1 MSIVTELSD
10 IKKKLVDL
18 EKFGNELRGYFDLD
32 KKQKRLAELAMA
44 VENPAIWEKPAEM
57 QKINKEKTLLEKA
70 VGEWSSYNRRLEDAK
85 VLLDM
90 AVEGH
95 DEGVFSE
102 VKAETLAIEKLGQE
116 LELSRLLNGEMDSN
130 NTYLSINSGAGG
142 TESCDWAEMLM
153 RMYTRYAEHHGYR
166 VEILDITEGEGAGIK
181 SCTLLIEGPYAYG
194 YLKAESGVHRLVRI
208 SPFDSNARRHTS
220 FASVFAWPEV
230 DEDINIEV
238 RPEDLKVETFRSSGA
253 GGQHVNKTDSAVRMY
268 HIPSGIVVSCQ
279 VQRSQIQNREKALKM
294 LKAALYE
301 KEIEKRNAEKDAM
314 NSVKKANEWGSQI
327 RSYVM
332 HPYQLVKDHRTD
344 FETNQVDDVMDG
356 ELDDFIMAYLKSN
369 FANALANTPAN
380 TATAQVK
387 S

>member
-1 MSIVTELSD
+1 LGTS
-10 IKKKLVDL
+10 
-18 EKFGNELRGYFDLD
+18 FGGIFDLD

-57 QKINKEKTLLEKA
+57 QKLNKEKTLLEKA
-70 VGEWSSYNRRLEDAK
+70 VGEWTSYSRRLEDAK
-85 VLLDM
+85 VLLEM

-95 DEGVFSE
+95 DEASFSE
-102 VKAETLAIEKLGQE
+102 VKTETLAIEKIGQV

-130 NTYLSINSGAGG
+130 STYLSINSGAGG

-238 RPEDLKVETFRSSGA
+238 RPEDLRVETFRSSGA

-268 HIPSGIVVSCQ
+268 HLPSGIVVSCQ

-301 KEIEKRNAEKDAM
+301 KEVEKRNAEKDAM

-344 FETNQVDDVMDG
+344 FETNQVEDIMNG
-356 ELDDFIMAYLKSN
+356 ELDNFIMAYLKSN
-369 FANALANTPAN
+369 FSQAVN
-380 TATAQVK
+380 